1 MDDNLFS
8 KIKAH
13 WNPKP
18 IQPPVV
24 DPDLPK
30 LTGLQRA
37 TESLRYSILSV
48 EWWLC
53 PNGKLRE
60 WLRING
66 KLGSVLL
73 VPAVLVVPLIT
84 FILWQMSKWVGWLVS
99 IAGNLILFPLAAFGA
114 VVVTAGVAILI
125 RTLFGK

>member
-1 MDDNLFS
+1 METEQPSLFS
-8 KIKAH
+8 KIKEH
-13 WNPKP
+13 WHPEP
-18 IQPPVV
+18 IQPPEV
-24 DPDLPK
+24 DPDLPR

-48 EWWLC
+48 EWWLS

-73 VPAVLVVPLIT
+73 IPAVLVVPLIT

-99 IAGNLILFPLAAFGA
+99 IAGNL
-114 VVVTAGVAILI
+114 
-125 RTLFGK
+125 